1 MPSGDKVKY
10 SDLGRIVARG
20 RRSTA
25 TGNLTTTETGVLRLD
40 NVPVFDSRA
49 YAILSANLNVDAS
62 VANDIGEC
70 RYRVAQATGT
80 GTTATTSSTQIGRW
94 RSTIDDATNSNVL
107 PWVAF
112 YYPSADG
119 YLSVLLSAFRASGSG
134 NIVVFAN
141 NVEPIDLVVLDLG
154 PDPGDTGVVL

>member
-1 MPSGDKVKY
+1 MPAGGRAYY

-25 TGNLTTTETGVLRLD
+25 TGNITTTETGVIRLD

-49 YAILSANLNVDAS
+49 YMIASANLNVDAS
-62 VANDIGEC
+62 VANDIGEL
-70 RYRVAQATGT
+70 RYRVTQQTTPGT
-80 GTTATTSSTQIGRW
+80 SATTSSTQMGRW

-107 PWVAF
+107 PFVAF

-119 YLSVLLSAFRASGSG
+119 YLSVLLSAFRAAGSG

-141 NVEPIDLVVLDLG
+141 NVEPIDLVVVDLG
-154 PDPGDTGVVL
+154 PDPGDTGVVI